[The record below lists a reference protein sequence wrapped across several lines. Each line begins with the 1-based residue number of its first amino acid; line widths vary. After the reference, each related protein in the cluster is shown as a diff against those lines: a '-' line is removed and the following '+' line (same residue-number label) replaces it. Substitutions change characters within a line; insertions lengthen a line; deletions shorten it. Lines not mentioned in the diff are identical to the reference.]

1 MGSPNRE
8 VNLFVCESTAY
19 QRMKARGVVP
29 DFYGTITKIQPA
41 LWSPLNLHMFLE
53 DKLSPNAILI
63 EYIPNR
69 QPINLSNFSK
79 LRLTELRRI
88 LDEIHQAGVYHGDPK
103 PRNMMICCC
112 SGEQLEERV
121 LWIDFDS
128 AQTFSES
135 GGGLSF
141 EASEL
146 G

>member
-1 MGSPNRE
+1 M
-8 VNLFVCESTAY
+8 
-19 QRMKARGVVP
+19 
-29 DFYGTITKIQPA
+29 
-41 LWSPLNLHMFLE
+41 
-53 DKLSPNAILI
+53 
-63 EYIPNR
+63 

-79 LRLTELRRI
+79 LRLTELRLS

-146 G
+146 GCGRGRDDGLFCGKFGRFFSSICLINDVNLGLT